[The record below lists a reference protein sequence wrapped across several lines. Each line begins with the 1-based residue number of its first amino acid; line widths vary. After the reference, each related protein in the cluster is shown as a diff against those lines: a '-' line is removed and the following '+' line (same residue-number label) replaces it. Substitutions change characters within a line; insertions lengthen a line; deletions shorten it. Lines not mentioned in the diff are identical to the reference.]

1 VCSNKYR
8 YHSKYLK
15 ALKENKKFEKLLAKD
30 MMTWHPATLS
40 QDTSDRL
47 STTPTKGR
55 IPQQEIGS
63 FDMSKFVADKPD
75 LILTNGMAYKYIP
88 FIGAET
94 KMILNEGAEVFK
106 VKPGELTRWYIV
118 NAGPRGH
125 LSFNFAGDMVI
136 TDRNTNGYGNIS
148 KSYMIS
154 IPPGSAQSIEAV
166 FPETLQEHTYR
177 YFPLV
182 LLEAPHRIK
191 LLI

>member
-1 VCSNKYR
+1 MCSNKYR

-30 MMTWHPATLS
+30 MMTWYPATLS

-63 FDMSKFVADKPD
+63 FDMSKFVVDKPD
-75 LILTNGMAYKYIP
+75 LIFTNCMAYKYIP

-94 KMILNEGAEVFK
+94 KMILNEDAEVFR

-125 LSFNFAGDMVI
+125 LSFDFVGGMI
-136 TDRNTNGYGNIS
+136 IS
-148 KSYMIS
+148 DPNM
-154 IPPGSAQSIEAV
+154 
-166 FPETLQEHTYR
+166 LQ
-177 YFPLV
+177 F
-182 LLEAPHRIK
+182 
-191 LLI
+191 